1 MDGIRV
7 DIWLWQARFYRTR
20 PLAQRACTSGLIRR
34 NGQRVEKPAVIL
46 HCGDILTLPV
56 GGEVAAI
63 RVLDL
68 GQRRGPASEARGLY
82 EILVET
88 VLDPSAA
95 AP

>member
-1 MDGIRV
+1 MDRIRI

-20 PLAQRACTSGLIRR
+20 PLAQRACMAGFIRL
-34 NGQRVEKPAVIL
+34 NGQHVEKAAVIL
-46 HCGDILTLPV
+46 RCGDTLTLPL
-56 GGEVAAI
+56 GREVAVV

-68 GQRRGPASEARGLY
+68 GQRRGPATEARRLY
-82 EILVET
+82 EVLVET